1 MMNQTAP
8 QVNPIQV
15 NETRASF
22 IQFIPALALL
32 QSRNPPP
39 VRSPFLLSDV
49 DFQKQYSKVQSAQTG
64 QRAPGPERYGKLF
77 WSRYV
82 TNSEPHALWRGLV
95 PIEYSLQAI
104 VESLV
109 LNNCNVVLRAYLY
122 PWGIGVVADVKLM
135 DAKPLDQTVN
145 LLRDIR
151 DRARIKWKFDTLS
164 GMASPEVLTS
174 KLRERLHPDIYGDK
188 VDQED
193 PGTQFTIV
201 TVVDADGVVAT
212 DPIAD
217 GGPIH
222 LALEGFI
229 GWDRN
234 WAVTPPLPNALVKFR
249 IPSLRGP
256 VGHIVYGN
264 DRARAVWLPK
274 EFRST
279 ADFPDR
285 LSCYHQ
291 NLSVAA
297 LHTEALC
304 VLAQD
309 AATELRRQGSLENF
323 SAAYR
328 TCAQLA
334 AGRLGPLRGN
344 KKEDSKDTNRL
355 AIYRSGSILA
365 HIFTCKE
372 AIDLLRQSFPTIGT
386 PLDA

>member
-1 MMNQTAP
+1 MVNQTAP

-15 NETRASF
+15 KETRVSF

-39 VRSPFLLSDV
+39 IPQPFLLSDV
-49 DFQKQYSKVQSAQTG
+49 DFQKQYSKVQSGQTG
-64 QRAPGPERYGKLF
+64 QRTPGPERYGKLF
-77 WSRYV
+77 WTRYV
-82 TNSEPHALWRGLV
+82 SNPEPAALWRGLV
-95 PIEYSLQAI
+95 PIEYNLQPI

-122 PWGIGVVADVKLM
+122 PWGMGVMADVKLM

-164 GMASPEVLTS
+164 GMASPELLAS
-174 KLRERLHPDIYGDK
+174 KLRGRLHAEIYGDK
-188 VDQED
+188 VAQED

-201 TVVDADGVVAT
+201 TVVDADPVEAT
-212 DPIAD
+212 DPIAE

-222 LALEGFI
+222 RALEGFI

-234 WAVTPPLPNALVKFR
+234 WTVTPPPANSLVDYR
-249 IPSLRGP
+249 IASHRGP

-264 DRARAVWLPK
+264 ARARAVWLPN
-274 EFRST
+274 EFRSK
-279 ADFPDR
+279 ADYPDR

-291 NLSVAA
+291 NLSAA
-297 LHTEALC
+297 TVHTEALC

-309 AATELRRQGSLENF
+309 AAAELRRRGSLENF

-334 AGRLGPLRGN
+334 AGDLGRLHGHKADDPKATKLP
-344 KKEDSKDTNRL
+344 
-355 AIYRSGSILA
+355 IYRSGSVRA
-365 HIFTCKE
+365 HILTCK
-372 AIDLLRQSFPTIGT
+372 DDVNLLRQSIPTIGT